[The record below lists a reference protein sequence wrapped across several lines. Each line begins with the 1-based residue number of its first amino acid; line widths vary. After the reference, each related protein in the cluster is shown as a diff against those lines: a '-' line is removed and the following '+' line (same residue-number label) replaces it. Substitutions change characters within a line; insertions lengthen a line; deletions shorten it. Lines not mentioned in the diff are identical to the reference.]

1 MFEALGLTRVEELI
15 WQALIDRPPAA
26 AAELRDTDGL
36 SARAVAAT
44 LGSLRAKGL
53 VVALSGRPV
62 RYTATA
68 PDIALDILIR
78 AKEEEL
84 RRTRLLTGQVMERYR
99 SGRRAAAPEDIVE
112 VVRGAEAVFQR
123 WCQIQR
129 AARTEICALDRPP
142 HLTATNPLEVEQLDS
157 GVRFRA
163 VYDTTVLELPGRLA
177 IIEAMMRRGEQAR
190 VGAAPVKFVLAD
202 DRIGMISLQH
212 PATTDAVLVVHS
224 SSLLVAL
231 RGLFDAI
238 WHASVPIA
246 TGAGGDDLDPDD
258 RRLLTYLAAG
268 MTDDAIARQLGWH
281 LRTVQRRVR
290 RLMGELGV
298 RTRFQAGLHAAR
310 RGWL

>member
-1 MFEALGLTRVEELI
+1 MFEALGLTRAEEAI
-15 WQALIDRPPAA
+15 WQSLVDRPPAI
-26 AAELRDTDGL
+26 AAELRDSEGL

-44 LGSLRAKGL
+44 LASLRAKGL
-53 VVALSGRPV
+53 VIVLSGRPI
-62 RYTATA
+62 RYTAAA
-68 PDIALDILIR
+68 PDIALDVLIR
-78 AKEEEL
+78 AKEEEV

-99 SGRRAAAPEDIVE
+99 SGRRAAAPEDVVE

-129 AARTEICALDRPP
+129 AARTELCALDRPP
-142 HLTATNPLEVEQLDS
+142 YLTDTNPYEVELLNS

-163 VYDTTVLELPGRLA
+163 VYDSAVLDLPGRLA
-177 IIEAMMRRGEQAR
+177 AIEAMMRRGEQAR
-190 VGAAPVKFVLAD
+190 VGAVPVKFLLAD

-238 WHASVPIA
+238 WRTSVPVA
-246 TGAGGDDLDPDD
+246 TGSSGDELDPDD

-290 RLMGELGV
+290 RLMSELGV

>member
-1 MFEALGLTRVEELI
+1 VVASTL
-15 WQALIDRPPAA
+15 
-26 AAELRDTDGL
+26 
-36 SARAVAAT
+36 AR
-44 LGSLRAKGL
+44 LRAKGL

-68 PDIALDILIR
+68 PDVALDLLIR

-99 SGRRAAAPEDIVE
+99 SGRRAAVPEDVVE

-129 AARTEICALDRPP
+129 SARTELCALDRPP
-142 HLTATNPLEVEQLDS
+142 YLADTNPLEIEQLDS
-157 GVRFRA
+157 GVRCRA
-163 VYDTTVLELPGRLA
+163 IYDTSVLDVPGRLA
-177 IIEAMMRRGEQAR
+177 AIEAMMRRGEQAR
-190 VGAAPVKFVLAD
+190 VGTVPVKFVLAD
-202 DRIGMISLQH
+202 DRIGMLSLQH
-212 PATTDAVLVVHS
+212 PATPDAVLVVHS

-231 RGLFDAI
+231 RGLFEAI
-238 WHASVPIA
+238 WRTSVPVA
-246 TGAGGDDLDPDD
+246 TGASGEDIDPDD

-290 RLMGELGV
+290 RLMGELGI